1 MALSSGYTL
10 MHEHMSLGLSP
21 GDMGTESFDLL
32 CADLM
37 DAYRYGV
44 RNIVDMTN
52 QSMGRAPE
60 YARRLTEETG
70 INIILSTG
78 HYLEDFIDPA
88 VLHQTPEAIA
98 EEPIRD
104 LTVGIDGSGMKAGV
118 IGEIAWSYPGPRE
131 KELKSWEGMCI
142 AARRTGATVSTH
154 PSHGEQQIP
163 QAEYLLLHG
172 IAPERIVIGHIEFY
186 LSDPSLKKLLG
197 MGLYLGLDM
206 IGKKSGWGDEYRA
219 DTVRKIKRWGC
230 LDQLLLSMDLCRKD
244 DLRSAGGY
252 GYAYLFESFIP
263 MLEKRGITGDEI
275 DRMLRKNP
283 EKALASVQSR
293 ADT

>member
-1 MALSSGYTL
+1 MALSNGYTL
-10 MHEHMSLGLSP
+10 THEHMSIKLSP
-21 GDMGTESFDLL
+21 GDLGTESFELL
-32 CADLM
+32 CRDLE

-52 QSMGRAPE
+52 QSMGRAPA
-60 YARRLTEETG
+60 YVRRLTEETG

-104 LTVGIDGSGMKAGV
+104 LTEEIDGSGMKAGI

-131 KELKSWEGMCI
+131 KELKSWEGMCL

-154 PSHGEQQIP
+154 PSHGELQLP
-163 QAEYLLLHG
+163 QAEYLLSHG
-172 IAPERIVIGHIEFY
+172 VAPEKIVIGHIEFY
-186 LSDPSLKKLLG
+186 MSDASLKKLLN
-197 MGLYLGLDM
+197 MGIYIGLDM
-206 IGKKSGWGDEYRA
+206 IGKKAGWGDEYRA
-219 DTVRKIKRWGC
+219 DTLRKVKKWGR
-230 LDQLLLSMDLCRKD
+230 LDRVLLSMDLCRRE

-252 GYAYLFESFIP
+252 GYAYLFETFIP
-263 MLEKRGITGDEI
+263 MLEKRGITGDDIEL
-275 DRMLRKNP
+275 MLKKNP
-283 EKALASVQSR
+283 EKALAYNN
-293 ADT
+293 TLP

>member
-37 DAYRYGV
+37 DAYRY
-44 RNIVDMTN
+44 
-52 QSMGRAPE
+52 
-60 YARRLTEETG
+60 
-70 INIILSTG
+70 
-78 HYLEDFIDPA
+78 
-88 VLHQTPEAIA
+88 
-98 EEPIRD
+98 
-104 LTVGIDGSGMKAGV
+104 
-118 IGEIAWSYPGPRE
+118 GEIAWSYPGPRE

-283 EKALASVQSR
+283 EKALASVPSR
-293 ADT
+293 ADA

>member
-1 MALSSGYTL
+1 MAFISGYTL
-10 MHEHMSLGLSP
+10 MHEHMSLSLSP

-32 CADLM
+32 CADLS

-60 YARRLTEETG
+60 YVRRLTEETG

-78 HYLEDFIDPA
+78 HYLEQFIDPA
-88 VLHQTPEAIA
+88 ILDQTPEAIA

-104 LTVGIDGSGMKAGV
+104 LTVGIDGSGMKAGI
-118 IGEIAWSYPGPRE
+118 IGEIAWSYPEPRE

-154 PSHGEQQIP
+154 PSHGELQIP
-163 QAEYLLLHG
+163 QAEYLLSHG
-172 IAPERIVIGHIEFY
+172 IAPEKIVIGHFEFY
-186 LSDPSLKKLLG
+186 MSDGSLKKLLD
-197 MGLYLGLDM
+197 MGIYIGLDM

-219 DTVRKIKRWGC
+219 DTVRKVKRWGR
-230 LDQLLLSMDLCRKD
+230 LDQLLLSMDICRKK

-252 GYAYLFESFIP
+252 GYAHLFESFIP
-263 MLEKRGITGDEI
+263 MLEKRGITGDDI
-275 DRMLRKNP
+275 DLMLRKNP
-283 EKALASVQSR
+283 EKALASVPSQ
-293 ADT
+293 AGA